1 MITAIVQIK
10 TERQKIEEVAQNLME
25 ITGVAEVYS
34 VSGDYDLL
42 ALIRVSQYEEIS
54 SIVTEKL
61 IKLEGIQET
70 NTMMAFRCYSKHDL
84 EKVWGIG
91 LER

>member
-1 MITAIVQIK
+1 MITAVVQIK
-10 TERQKIEEVAQNLME
+10 TERQRIEEVAQNLME
-25 ITGVAEVYS
+25 IPGVAEVYS

-42 ALIRVSQYEEIS
+42 ALISVSQYEEIS
-54 SIVTEKL
+54 GIVTEKL
-61 IKLEGIQET
+61 IKLGGIKET

-91 LER
+91 LEK